1 MGKKPTGEQML
12 FGVLAYLGILVLIP
26 LLLKKDD
33 DFIHWHAKQG
43 LVLLIAYVV
52 VWVFTMIPIIG
63 WILGPII
70 SLVLFVFAIIAIVQ
84 VLMGNQ
90 WQLPLLGK
98 YADKFNV

>member
-52 VWVFTMIPIIG
+52 VWVFTMIPVIG

-70 SLVLFVFAIIAIVQ
+70 SLVLFVFAIIAIIQ

>member
-52 VWVFTMIPIIG
+52 VWVFTMVPIIR

-70 SLVLFVFAIIAIVQ
+70 SLILFVFAIIAIVQ